1 MLKAVLIL
9 ITNVLV
15 WVALVGCV
23 QAPAATPTPPPP
35 SAVPAA
41 AAEAGAA
48 ASALA
53 SGKTVTF
60 KIVPGLSEASYEV
73 REHIFRFPSPQTT
86 IGASKGL
93 EGEFQISLKNGKPV
107 IEKTVL
113 KVDLRKLTSDQSRRD
128 QYIRENNLESNSFPL
143 AEFEVTS
150 VEGFPADAAEGRE
163 LKFKVTGN
171 MKIHNTTN
179 PLTFDVRATLV
190 GDTLTGTGTTFL
202 LMKNFGF
209 DAPDI
214 AGLLQVTDG
223 VTVTVKG
230 AAKLVP

>member
-1 MLKAVLIL
+1 MLKAVVIL
-9 ITNVLV
+9 IANVLV
-15 WVALVGCV
+15 WVALVGCA
-23 QAPAATPTPPPP
+23 QAPVATSTPPPP
-35 SAVPAA
+35 TAVPPAA
-41 AAEAGAA
+41 DAGVA

-60 KIVPGLSEASYEV
+60 KVVPELSEAGYEV

-86 IGASKGL
+86 IGISKVL

-107 IEKTVL
+107 IEKSVL

-128 QYIRENNLESNSFPL
+128 QYIRENNLESNSFPF

-150 VEGFPADAAEGRE
+150 VDGFPADAAEGKE
-163 LKFKVTGN
+163 LKFQVKGN
-171 MKIHNTTN
+171 MKIHNATK
-179 PLTFDVRATLV
+179 PLAFDVRATLA

-202 LMKNFGF
+202 LMKDFGF

-230 AAKLVP
+230 TAKVVP